1 MEVKQKKILNA
12 LNIALS
18 PNTLGV
24 LKILEKFPLPE
35 TAYNINEENLTKLG
49 FKQNTILNF
58 LRIRGKTNI
67 EKEWQKLER
76 EDIKIITKDENEYP
90 ELLAE
95 ISKPPVL
102 LYVKGELLPEEKYF
116 SCIGTRWPSDY
127 GKMIVPEIIS
137 DIVNYNFTVVSGM
150 ARGID
155 TLSHKE
161 ALERGK
167 RTIAIVGTGLDI
179 VFPPENKNL
188 AKEIEKNGAIISEF
202 PLQTPPLSY
211 NFPQRNRIIAGITMG
226 TLVIEAKEKSGAL
239 ITANLALEENREVF
253 AVPGPI
259 YSKTSKGCNNLIK
272 QGAHPVTSSE
282 DILSVFN
289 IEKGLEIEKEI
300 KGDTEEENLIL
311 DLLKVNPCSI
321 DEIIKKTKIDTSVV
335 NSTLILLEIEKKIGK
350 TGEKYYINSK

>member
-1 MEVKQKKILNA
+1 MEEKQKKFLNA
-12 LNIALS
+12 LNIAFS
-18 PNTLGV
+18 SNTEAIF
-24 LKILEKFPLPE
+24 KILTHNSPEKS
-35 TAYNINEENLTKLG
+35 YNLGEEQLKNFNLK
-49 FKQNTILNF
+49 KETILNF
-58 LRIRGKTNI
+58 LKRREEINI
-67 EKEWQKLER
+67 EKEWQKLEK
-76 EDIKIITKDENEYP
+76 ENIKIITKDENEYP
-90 ELLAE
+90 KLLGE
-95 ISKPPVL
+95 ITKPPFL
-102 LYVKGELLPEEKYF
+102 LYVKGELPTEEKYF
-116 SCIGTRWPSDY
+116 SCVGTRWPSDY
-127 GKMIVPEIIS
+127 GKIVTPEIVG
-137 DIVNYNFTVVSGM
+137 DILNYNFTIVSGM

-161 ALERGK
+161 ALEREK
-167 RTIAIVGTGLDI
+167 RTVAVIGTGLDI
-179 VFPPENKNL
+179 FFPPENKNL

-202 PLQTPPLSY
+202 PLRTPPLSY
-211 NFPQRNRIIAGITMG
+211 NFPQRNRIIAGISMG

-300 KGDTEEENLIL
+300 KGNTKEEKLIL
-311 DLLKVNPCSI
+311 DLLKINPCSV
-321 DEIIKKTKIDTSVV
+321 DEIIKKTKIDTGTV
-335 NSTLILLEIEKKIGK
+335 NSNLILLEIEKKIVK